1 MSIID
6 SYLEDYVRDMLTDCD
21 GDIGQLQHECYDEGL
36 PIIPKEVVKLLEF
49 QLSVLRPKKILEIG
63 MCVGFSSILMSQY
76 LADGGYIKTIDRY
89 PVMIERARENFKKF
103 NVGDKIEILV
113 GHATEVVKTLDEQFD
128 FIFMDFAKAQY
139 IQILPDVLRLLKK
152 GGVIMTDDVLQD
164 GTVALDRLNVTR
176 RNRTMHTRLNDF
188 LYEIT
193 HNPKLKTSILTVGD
207 GVALI
212 QKLED

>member
-6 SYLEDYVRDMLTDCD
+6 NYLQEYVRNMLTDCK
-21 GDIGQLQHECYDEGL
+21 GDLGQLQQDCYEEGL
-36 PIIPKEVVKLLEF
+36 PIIPKEVVKLLEL
-49 QLSVLRPKKILEIG
+49 QLNILRPKKILEIG
-63 MCVGFSSILMSQY
+63 TCVGFSAILMSQY
-76 LADGGYIKTIDRY
+76 LDEGGKIVTIDRY
-89 PVMIERARENFKKF
+89 PIMIERARENFKKF
-103 NVGDKIEILV
+103 GVEDKVEMLI
-113 GHATEVVKTLDEQFD
+113 GHATEVVKDIDDKFD
-128 FIFMDFAKAQY
+128 FIFMDFAKGQY

-152 GGVIMTDDVLQD
+152 GGIVMTDDILQD
-164 GTVALDRLNVTR
+164 GTVALDRLSVTR

-193 HNPKLKTSILTVGD
+193 HNPKLKTSILTIGD